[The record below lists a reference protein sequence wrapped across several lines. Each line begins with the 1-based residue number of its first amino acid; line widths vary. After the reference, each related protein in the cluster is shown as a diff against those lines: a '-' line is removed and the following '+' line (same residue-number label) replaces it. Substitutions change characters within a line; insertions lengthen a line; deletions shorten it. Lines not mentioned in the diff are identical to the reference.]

1 MTEPTR
7 TPAKERPHSEA
18 NPYHM
23 AIYLHGLVKAAT
35 LLVEDHGAATSTNT
49 GICELL
55 TVIEERADAL
65 ARELDAPVFGD
76 LWPELDAWLD
86 RDPRLGL
93 GGKARNTDHGICTKS
108 AS

>member
-1 MTEPTR
+1 MSDMSS

-35 LLVEDHGAATSTNT
+35 LLVEDHGAAPSTNT

-65 ARELDAPVFGD
+65 ARELDAAAFCD

-86 RDPRLGL
+86 RDPKLGL
-93 GGKARNTDHGICTKS
+93 GGKAHPADHGIGT
-108 AS
+108 